1 MKKIKY
7 PELEEDIIKSNSM
20 IFRFHGG
27 DLWFRDNVDKFEDIG
42 KCLDEIRESVLKH
55 PGKINKFGLYISYF
69 LPNGE
74 QLKLLKNKKIKDY
87 EVEEDNIHSLTPI
100 SYNFFG
106 NNKDNKLCIAEDLL
120 ISEEDFVV
128 EVVNK
133 LSNIKTIYF
142 SMDTL
147 MGGFLELSDYDDYL
161 TKDLKNVSWFDGIM
175 TLDESYRD
183 NETGGKFFNELD
195 SLLFIKKNIKPN
207 IKFEFNYLTKKEK
220 KILISEGIIQK

>member
-1 MKKIKY
+1 M
-7 PELEEDIIKSNSM
+7 
-20 IFRFHGG
+20 
-27 DLWFRDNVDKFEDIG
+27 
-42 KCLDEIRESVLKH
+42 
-55 PGKINKFGLYISYF
+55 YISYF

-106 NNKDNKLCIAEDLL
+106 NKDNKLCIAEDLL

-128 EVVNK
+128 EVANN

-142 SMDTL
+142 SMDILT
-147 MGGFLELSDYDDYL
+147 GGFLELSDYDDYL
-161 TKDLKNVSWFDGIM
+161 RKDLKNDSWFDGIM

-195 SLLFIKKNIKPN
+195 SLLFIKKNIKYN